1 MYLKQL
7 SVFLENSKGKLRDV
21 TKIIADNNLNIFA
34 FGIADTENFGII
46 RMIVENPDAAKKAL
60 EDNGITSKLTDVIG
74 VRLTHTPGEF
84 YKILDLLYNYDISVE
99 YSYAYITNDLG
110 DDAVIIIKTGDDKKT
125 IDVMQNAG
133 IKLY

>member
-46 RMIVENPDAAKKAL
+46 RMIVEDPDTAKKVL
-60 EDNGITSKLTDVIG
+60 SDNGITSMQSDVIG

-84 YKILDLLYNYDISVE
+84 YKILDLLYNSDISIE
-99 YSYAYITNDLG
+99 YSYAYITNDVS
-110 DDAVIIIKTGDDKKT
+110 DDAVIIIKTGDDKKAVE
-125 IDVMQNAG
+125 VMKNAN
-133 IKLY
+133 IKFY